1 MKDYEIIKDLEETVL
16 NRMFPED
23 VIPTTIV
30 KQDFLKDI
38 LAVINHQKTEIKQL
52 EYTLLGVMHFV
63 DKWLDENELKQD
75 EVNRADIMR
84 HKTLQIIEEQQAEI
98 EKLKKFKSYFD
109 DLYGYGL
116 EVINW
121 HLNEELEPFDNFYDS
136 AIQEMENKDNV

>member
-75 EVNRADIMR
+75 EVNRADTMR

-109 DLYGYGL
+109 GLYGYGL

-136 AIQEMENKDNV
+136 AIQEMR

>member
-1 MKDYEIIKDLEETVL
+1 MKPDEIKKVLECCIKDDCDNCPDTFGNCEHNAMVNALAYINQLE
-16 NRMFPED
+16 
-23 VIPTTIV
+23 
-30 KQDFLKDI
+30 
-38 LAVINHQKTEIKQL
+38 TEKRNL